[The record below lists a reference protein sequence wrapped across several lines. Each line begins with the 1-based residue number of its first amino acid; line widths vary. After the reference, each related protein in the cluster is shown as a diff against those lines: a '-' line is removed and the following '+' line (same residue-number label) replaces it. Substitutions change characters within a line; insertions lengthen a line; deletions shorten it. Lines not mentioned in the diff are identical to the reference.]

1 MKMGKGAEKVK
12 ERERERE
19 SQSRS
24 REASVQTTFNTEND
38 TQTDVDSDTES
49 EQRVSLEYDVK
60 KDGTIGLSFEFKKK
74 YDMASKIGNLGGM
87 IITAGIL
94 IVIIAP
100 ILYVIN
106 IIPTLSLL
114 LTIMSSPFAVGAG
127 LITLSEKF
135 EYLPGVRI

>member
-1 MKMGKGAEKVK
+1 MGRGAEKVK
-12 ERERERE
+12 E

-24 REASVQTTFNTEND
+24 REPPVQAAPNTEND

-49 EQRVSLEYDVK
+49 EQRVSLEYDIK
-60 KDGTIGLSFEFKKK
+60 KNGTIGLSFEFKKR
-74 YDMASKIGNLGGM
+74 YDMASKIGKLGGLL
-87 IITAGIL
+87 ITAGIL